1 MFHSDKK
8 INDLKVAYI
17 GGGSRGWAWGFM
29 KDLALDPDME
39 GEVRLYDIDHEAAEK
54 NKLIGEKISSHP
66 DAKAR
71 WRYTVSGSL
80 KEALTGADFVVIS
93 ILPGTFKE
101 MRSDVHEPE
110 KYGIWQS
117 VGDTAGPGGLVRA
130 LRTIPMFQE
139 IGRAIKDYS
148 PKAWVINYTNPMALC
163 VRTLYEV
170 FPEVKAFGC
179 CHEVFGTQKL
189 LCAMLEDIGI
199 EGASR
204 QQIAVNVMGVNHF
217 TWFDKASYEGMDLFP
232 LYREFAEKYYETGFT
247 KGKDDNWM
255 NNSFD
260 CSHRVKFDLF
270 LRYGLIAAAGDRHL
284 AEFMPPWYLKDP
296 ETVKSWGFGLTSVD
310 WREQDL
316 QNRLDRS
323 GRLVSGEEAIEL
335 DGSGEEGHLLIKA
348 LLGLGELVSNV
359 NIPNRGQ
366 IPNLPLG
373 AVVETNA
380 LFRRDQI
387 APVYAGNMPGPVL
400 ALTMP
405 HIENQAMIYQA
416 AQSCDFGLGLQAFL
430 NEPSVQL
437 APGEAEA
444 LLRQMIRNTEK
455 FLPENWKAIV

>member
-1 MFHSDKK
+1 M
-8 INDLKVAYI
+8 
-17 GGGSRGWAWGFM
+17 
-29 KDLALDPDME
+29 
-39 GEVRLYDIDHEAAEK
+39 
-54 NKLIGEKISSHP
+54 
-66 DAKAR
+66 
-71 WRYTVSGSL
+71 
-80 KEALTGADFVVIS
+80 IS
-93 ILPGTFKE
+93 ILPGTFQE

-139 IGRAIKDYS
+139 IGRAIRDYS
-148 PKAWVINYTNPMALC
+148 PQAWVINYTNPMALC

-189 LCAMLEDIGI
+189 LCAMLEDMGI
-199 EGASR
+199 DGAAR

-232 LYREFAEKYYETGFT
+232 LYRKFAEKYYETGFT

-296 ETVKSWGFGLTSVD
+296 ETVKSWGFGLTPVD
-310 WREQDL
+310 WRE
-316 QNRLDRS
+316 
-323 GRLVSGEEAIEL
+323 
-335 DGSGEEGHLLIKA
+335 
-348 LLGLGELVSNV
+348 
-359 NIPNRGQ
+359 
-366 IPNLPLG
+366 
-373 AVVETNA
+373 
-380 LFRRDQI
+380 QI

-416 AQSCDFGLGLQAFL
+416 AHTRDFGLALQAFL

-455 FLPENWKAIV
+455 FLPEGWKAIV

>member
-1 MFHSDKK
+1 
-8 INDLKVAYI
+8 
-17 GGGSRGWAWGFM
+17 
-29 KDLALDPDME
+29 
-39 GEVRLYDIDHEAAEK
+39 
-54 NKLIGEKISSHP
+54 
-66 DAKAR
+66 
-71 WRYTVSGSL
+71 
-80 KEALTGADFVVIS
+80 
-93 ILPGTFKE
+93 
-101 MRSDVHEPE
+101 
-110 KYGIWQS
+110 
-117 VGDTAGPGGLVRA
+117 
-130 LRTIPMFQE
+130 
-139 IGRAIKDYS
+139 
-148 PKAWVINYTNPMALC
+148 
-163 VRTLYEV
+163 
-170 FPEVKAFGC
+170 
-179 CHEVFGTQKL
+179 
-189 LCAMLEDIGI
+189 
-199 EGASR
+199 
-204 QQIAVNVMGVNHF
+204 
-217 TWFDKASYEGMDLFP
+217 MDLFP

-348 LLGLGELVSNV
+348 LLGRGELVSNV

-366 IPNLPLG
+366 IPNLPMG

-416 AQSCDFGLGLQAFL
+416 AHTCDFCLALQAFL
-430 NEPSVQL
+430 NEPAVQL
-437 APGEAEA
+437 APAEAEA

-455 FLPENWKAIV
+455 FLPEGWKAIV